1 MGLILLLFLNYFYQI
16 GFCSSV
22 CICTTVPCPQEG
34 NNLVIMGKGY
44 ANITYTYHVH
54 NNYEVVINAKGTI
67 YKSSLDK
74 GTDTTSCTQ
83 KYSRMLEDDGQND
96 CDAGHILAN
105 RLGGYGNLPV
115 NIFPQ
120 NSSMNRGT
128 YAQFEGEIY
137 DCMLETN
144 GLAYLSWDFFYE
156 NKNNTM
162 PYKVIYSANFDDSIC
177 SFMQSEFLN
186 K

>member
-1 MGLILLLFLNYFYQI
+1 MTILLLLLLIAKTYSQY
-16 GFCSSV
+16 CV
-22 CICTTVPCPQEG
+22 CTTVQCPYVGKNTLMMG
-34 NNLVIMGKGY
+34 NGGS
-44 ANITYTYHVH
+44 NITYIYEEH
-54 NNYEVVINAKGTI
+54 NNIPVVVYAHGVV
-67 YKSSLDK
+67 YPESLHN
-74 GTDTTSCTQ
+74 GSDTTSCTRS
-83 KYSRMLEDDGQND
+83 YARMLEDDGADN

-120 NSSMNRGT
+120 NASMNRGT

-137 DCMLETN
+137 DCMLKTN

-156 NKNNTM
+156 NMNNTM
-162 PYKVIYSANFDDSIC
+162 PYKVIYSVDFSDSNC
-177 SFMQSEFLN
+177 SFMKSEFLN